1 MLWKNKSIIIKRLM
15 LMVRKPKVAEAKMP
29 DTGYGKGNI
38 FIKISMTIISTER
51 TAAMARIA
59 RGSSTARL

>member
-29 DTGYGKGNI
+29 DTGYAHRN
-38 FIKISMTIISTER
+38 
-51 TAAMARIA
+51 
-59 RGSSTARL
+59 L